1 MSRRR
6 STLFGGI
13 GVSLV
18 TVIALADSTGT
29 VSIVGKNVDTTD
41 PHTVGITLFVAT
53 TTWTESEPGNRH
65 HFFSTSGGVY
75 VKVAPNLVILRDKDN
90 KTRVG
95 QLNPIEP
102 VTAKAGDTGTGK
114 SDESGIA
121 FTWEVK

>member
-1 MSRRR
+1 MSLSRRA
-6 STLFGGI
+6 LFGLI
-13 GVSLV
+13 AVSLAML
-18 TVIALADSTGT
+18 TAFAENTGT

-41 PHTVGITLFVAT
+41 PHTVGITLSLAT
-53 TTWTESEPGNRH
+53 KTWTESEPGNRH
-65 HFFSTSGGVY
+65 HYFNTGGGVY
-75 VKVAPNLVILRDKDN
+75 IEVAPNLVILRDQDN

-102 VTAKAGDTGTGK
+102 DTAKRGDTGSGK